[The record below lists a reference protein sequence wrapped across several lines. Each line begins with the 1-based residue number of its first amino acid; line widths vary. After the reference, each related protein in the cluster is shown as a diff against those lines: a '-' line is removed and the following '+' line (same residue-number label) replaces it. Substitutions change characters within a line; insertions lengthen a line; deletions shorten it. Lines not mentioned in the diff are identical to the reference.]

1 MRFLTH
7 KDVPMGEDA
16 DALERIVHN
25 LESNPIL
32 AMSLGSREL
41 FHSNLLAWFISSYE
55 PVTRALGLPGGIS
68 VLREKEHTD
77 LLIKHDDQ
85 RLMII
90 ENKVFALPDTSQL
103 ARLGDPP
110 RPGAAKLVLLS
121 LTPPGWPDGTW
132 TSPAGNR
139 WTSLSYARLSAEL
152 LPALPAVTAADAYAG
167 ATLERWFDHLAH
179 LDELARIAGRPSRDD
194 PVMLPE
200 AQRAVLRAARLDASV
215 QKMRYQ
221 QVAAG
226 LAAHGMTATAGLTRG
241 TGLVERFT
249 EGPDGL
255 RWGWQLQGDQF
266 RLTIIVPERHP
277 GHGRD
282 PESRAV
288 REEEADRHPGH
299 FDFSAVLA
307 SGTAT
312 AGRYCHYAP
321 DSVYR
326 SVRVPGITVEQAIQL
341 GYEYS
346 QRISNAAKSDPIRP
360 AMPESV

>member
-1 MRFLTH
+1 
-7 KDVPMGEDA
+7 MGEDA
-16 DALERIVHN
+16 DAIRTIVRE

-55 PVTRALGLPGGIS
+55 PVARGLGLPGEVC

-110 RPGAAKLVLLS
+110 RSSAAELVLLS
-121 LTPPGWPDGTW
+121 LTPPGWPDGSW

-139 WTSLSYARLSAEL
+139 WTWLSYAQLSAKL
-152 LPALPAVTAADAYAG
+152 RPALPAVAAADAYAG
-167 ATLERWFDHLAH
+167 ATLERWLDHLAH
-179 LDELARIAGRPSRDD
+179 LDGLARMAGRPSQDD

-200 AQRAVLRAARLDASV
+200 AQRAALRDARLDAPV

-226 LAAHGMTATAGLTRG
+226 LAARGVSATAGFTRG
-241 TGLVERFT
+241 LGLVQKFT
-249 EGPDGL
+249 EDPDGQ

-266 RLTIIVPERHP
+266 RLTIIVPEGHP

-282 PESRAV
+282 QESRAA
-288 REEEADRHPGH
+288 REEEAARHPGY
-299 FDFSAVLA
+299 FDFSAVPV

-312 AGRYCHYAP
+312 VSRYCHYAP

-326 SVRVPGITVEQAIQL
+326 YVRVPGITVEQAVQL
-341 GYEYS
+341 GYVYS
-346 QRISNAAKSDPIRP
+346 QQISERTKS
-360 AMPESV
+360 ALT